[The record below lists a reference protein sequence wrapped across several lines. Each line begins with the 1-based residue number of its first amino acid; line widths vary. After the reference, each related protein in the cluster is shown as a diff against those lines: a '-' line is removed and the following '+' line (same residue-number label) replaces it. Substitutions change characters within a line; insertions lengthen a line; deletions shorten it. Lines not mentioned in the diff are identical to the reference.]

1 MLKSLMFR
9 LRFRIAMWRMCRRFG
24 PYGKPP
30 F

>member
-1 MLKSLMFR
+1 MKR
-9 LRFRIAMWRMCRRFG
+9 LIFRIRFAVAMWRLSRRFG

>member
-1 MLKSLMFR
+1 MKSILFR
-9 LRFRIAMWRMCRRFG
+9 IRHAIAMWRMARRFG

>member
-1 MLKSLMFR
+1 MRKLL
-9 LRFRIAMWRMCRRFG
+9 FRIRFYLAMWRMSRRFG